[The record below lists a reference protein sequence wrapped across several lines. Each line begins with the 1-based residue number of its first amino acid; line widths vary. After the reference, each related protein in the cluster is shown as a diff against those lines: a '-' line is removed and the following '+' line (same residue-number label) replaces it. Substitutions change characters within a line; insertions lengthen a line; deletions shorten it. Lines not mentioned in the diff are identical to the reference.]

1 MAFVGSINKDADV
14 VLDIRMLHDTYIA
27 DIGKPG
33 HENVA
38 AHLRSLK
45 RKYVKDLD
53 IPVEFKIMEYDEES
67 GMFRD
72 IHRISFDVDA
82 TVDAESVTDTDR
94 VDAVVKLQVP
104 TWQLG
109 QDVSVFFP
117 DSMVARGT
125 CEHV

>member
-33 HENVA
+33 HENVT

-45 RKYVKDLD
+45 RKYVKDLN

-72 IHRISFDVDA
+72 IYRISFDVDA
-82 TVDAESVTDTDR
+82 TIDDNSVANADH

-104 TWQLG
+104 KWQLG

-117 DSMVARGT
+117 DTMVAKGT
-125 CEHV
+125 CESV